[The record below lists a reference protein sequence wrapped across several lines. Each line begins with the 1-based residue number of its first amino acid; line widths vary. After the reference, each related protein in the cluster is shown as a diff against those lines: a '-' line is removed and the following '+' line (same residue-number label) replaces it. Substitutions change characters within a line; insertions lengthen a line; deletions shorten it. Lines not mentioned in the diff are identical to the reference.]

1 MIKWCRVSEGGFS
14 LSSFYLSF
22 FLTTSLCGSE
32 SPLTVAAQSGL
43 AVEGIRVLVQG
54 GAHLDFRSR
63 DGLTAV
69 HKAVRVHNHTGLLVR
84 TLNKSCMHA
93 QVIHYYTNLQSLD

>member
-1 MIKWCRVSEGGFS
+1 M
-14 LSSFYLSF
+14 
-22 FLTTSLCGSE
+22 
-32 SPLTVAAQSGL
+32 AAQSGL
-43 AVEGIRVLVQG
+43 SVEGIRVLVQG

-84 TLNKSCMHA
+84 TLKQSYMHA
-93 QVIHYYTNLQSLD
+93 QVERVINGIIIITICRV